1 MLIVLF
7 LLFQETAL
15 YTERTL
21 NLKHKLHEEKLKKGI
36 LDLEPLE
43 AGAKLIGAGVG
54 AGVGLIGV
62 AVLIRE
68 VGKFF
73 GK

>member
-1 MLIVLF
+1 M
-7 LLFQETAL
+7 
-15 YTERTL
+15 

-43 AGAKLIGAGVG
+43 AGIKLLGAGVGAGAKLIG